1 MSTSR
6 RRLALLGSE
15 VFVALTAIGGG
26 IAPTTGAEGG
36 RLPRSWLSGT
46 PFGDYPAVGAV
57 VAHETGFSGTL
68 PPYVSVP
75 RNPTTRVEEGR
86 ALDEI
91 VMRSLMSS
99 CS

>member
-1 MSTSR
+1 VSTSR

-46 PFGDYPAVGAV
+46 PFGDYFGPGLILAAIVGGA
-57 VAHETGFSGTL
+57 AGPPRFST
-68 PPYVSVP
+68 
-75 RNPTTRVEEGR
+75 
-86 ALDEI
+86 
-91 VMRSLMSS
+91 
-99 CS
+99 